1 MKKTLVATIML
12 VVLACA
18 ICLAA
23 CGGGT
28 EIKVDPNKQEYVV
41 GICQLIQHPALDKA
55 TQGFI
60 DSLTEELKK
69 EGRTVKFDKQNAGG
83 EVTVCSTIVNSFVS
97 KDVDLILAN
106 ATDALF
112 AAANATL
119 TIPVLGTSVT
129 EYGTALK
136 IENFNGVVGG
146 NVSGTSDLAPLD
158 KQAQMFKTLLPSAKT
173 VGLLYCSAEANSAYQ
188 VNVVSSELKKLGI
201 AVKKYP
207 FSEASLLQTVLS
219 KAVNECDALYI
230 PTDNTV
236 ASSSGLIDNVCRP
249 KKIPVIC
256 GEEGT
261 CASCGIATL
270 TIDYY
275 HLGEITGKMAAE
287 VLLGKKSISE
297 MPIGYDTAPTYKFN
311 KEICDELGITVP
323 ENYEQIVK

>member
-55 TQGFI
+55 TQGFM

-188 VNVVSSELKKLGI
+188 VNVVGSELKKLGI
-201 AVKKYP
+201 TVKEYP

-230 PTDNTV
+230 PTDNTA
-236 ASSSGLIDNVCRP
+236 ASSAGLIDNVCRP

-261 CASCGIATL
+261 CAGCGIATL

-297 MPIGYDTAPTYKFN
+297 MEIGYDTTPTYKFN

-323 ENYEQIVK
+323 ENYQQIVK

>member
-55 TQGFI
+55 TQGFM

-188 VNVVSSELKKLGI
+188 VNVVGSELKKLGI
-201 AVKKYP
+201 TVKEYP

-219 KAVNECDALYI
+219 KAVNECEALYI
-230 PTDNTV
+230 PTDNTA
-236 ASSSGLIDNVCRP
+236 ASSAGLIDNVCRP

-256 GEEGT
+256 GEEGN
-261 CASCGIATL
+261 CAGCGIATL

-297 MPIGYDTAPTYKFN
+297 MEIGYDTTPTYKFN

-323 ENYEQIVK
+323 ENYQQIVK